1 MKAEAKIQAH
11 FFYPI
16 PPDFFTDS
24 FLTIPPQKIRQ
35 AARPYRFKNSIFS
48 AYAACRLLTFRFFY
62 PRSVFKNRS
71 AEMHCSGNSG
81 AYILSFKFR
90 QHLSVFCFPLNRE
103 QRAHVW
109 LLSVPYVSKHGLPAI
124 FSSAQQ
130 AAYRNQKEKQ
140 PPSGFRSGCI
150 YPCSLVCTGNRLP
163 AENHALRAVFPESR
177 TVIHNIIIR
186 FLFCLVNGIFYFFA
200 FWPILHNLFPQFSL

>member
-1 MKAEAKIQAH
+1 MPSAH
-11 FFYPI
+11 V
-16 PPDFFTDS
+16 S
-24 FLTIPPQKIRQ
+24 
-35 AARPYRFKNSIFS
+35 
-48 AYAACRLLTFRFFY
+48 FFY
-62 PRSVFKNRS
+62 PRNVFKNRS

-150 YPCSLVCTGNRLP
+150 YPCSLVCTGNRIP

-200 FWPILHNLFPQFSL
+200 FWPILHNLFPKFSL